1 MSANPHGKE
10 RYDIYGPIHKGLRRS
25 MCSLLE
31 RIGSN
36 TFTDAAQRTALL
48 NEMRQL
54 LSLTSSHLKHE
65 ETFMHPSIEERAK
78 GASSKLASEHIEHNE
93 EMDELRALAAQV
105 ESATDAARPA
115 AVKKL
120 YLAFSGFVAEN
131 LVHMGEE
138 ETDMQTRVL
147 HAHFTDEEIM
157 AMEGRILAGLPPELI
172 MGFMNIMIPAMNR
185 DERVGLL
192 GMMKQGAPPEAFNA
206 VLQVAARPNLS
217 AADFQDLT
225 QRLGVSA

>member
-1 MSANPHGKE
+1 
-10 RYDIYGPIHKGLRRS
+10 
-25 MCSLLE
+25 
-31 RIGSN
+31 
-36 TFTDAAQRTALL
+36 
-48 NEMRQL
+48 
-54 LSLTSSHLKHE
+54 
-65 ETFMHPSIEERAK
+65 MHPSIEERAK
-78 GASSKLASEHIEHNE
+78 GASLKLASEHVEHNE
-93 EMDELRALAAQV
+93 EMDELRALATQV
-105 ESATDAARPA
+105 ESASDAARPA

-120 YLAFSGFVAEN
+120 YLAFSAFVAEN

-157 AMEGRILAGLPPELI
+157 AMEGRILSGLPPELI

-192 GMMKQGAPPEAFNA
+192 GMMKQRAPPEAFNA